1 VISLMQTSALG
12 MVRHDTD
19 YNLGRRDLRLL
30 RRIGSL
36 ILAVL
41 TVPLDVSASNDAAQK
56 LLDELDGVRV
66 RISVFSHAVAQHDD
80 SERARMELRFR
91 ERLGGWDC
99 SLEENDDVGR
109 GLPMFASDA
118 NQNARF
124 FLQLVEHLIL
134 RTLSLYQAWK
144 QVQVQV
150 VNVTDATLQSW
161 LLRGDGEM
169 PDIISVPKAGDSL
182 RSLVGM

>member
-1 VISLMQTSALG
+1 
-12 MVRHDTD
+12 MVRHDTE
-19 YNLGRRDLRLL
+19 YNLDRRDLRLL

-56 LLDELDGVRV
+56 LLDDLDSVRV
-66 RISVFSHAVAQHDD
+66 RITVLSHAVAQHDD
-80 SERARMELRFR
+80 TERAQMELRFR
-91 ERLGGWDC
+91 ESIGGWDG

-134 RTLSLYQAWK
+134 RTVSLYQAWK
-144 QVQVQV
+144 QVQVRV
-150 VNVTDATLQSW
+150 ANVNDGTLQSW
-161 LLRGDGEM
+161 LLQADGEM
-169 PDIISVPKAGDSL
+169 PNIIAVPNAGDSL
-182 RSLVGM
+182 RSLIGM

>member
-1 VISLMQTSALG
+1 
-12 MVRHDTD
+12 MVRHDTE
-19 YNLGRRDLRLL
+19 YNLDRRDLRLL
-30 RRIGSL
+30 RRIGAL

-56 LLDELDGVRV
+56 LLDELGSVRV
-66 RISVFSHAVAQHDD
+66 RISVLSHAAQHDD

-91 ERLGGWDC
+91 ESLGGWDC

-124 FLQLVEHLIL
+124 FLQLVEHLML
-134 RTLSLYQAWK
+134 RTVSLYQAWK

-150 VNVTDATLQSW
+150 ANVTDGTLQSW
-161 LLRGDGEM
+161 LLQADGEM
-169 PDIISVPKAGDSL
+169 PNIIAVPKAGDSL
-182 RSLVGM
+182 RSLIGM